1 MSGLAKDD
9 MTLEELK
16 VTKGAKMMVVGSTLT
31 DVLSISAPTTSDSK
45 DDAKEAASSKEPLSQ
60 QKVSH
65 LSLHIFLSF
74 CRSRPHLPFC
84 MSRGA

>member
-74 CRSRPHLPFC
+74 L
-84 MSRGA
+84 